1 MDDGFCD
8 EESFEHSEDL
18 DPTGKLS
25 SLTYPTCV
33 SADNGCGA
41 PHPRTLDYTYDSG
54 SGFLTAIPGWAD
66 NISYHSNMALNEI
79 HHANGIV
86 DVIGRD
92 PNFMSRPSSLHVESA
107 GGQTLWESGTFRYDG
122 AGNLLEM
129 AATDFTD
136 RFVYDGVSRL
146 VQSRQWVRRSPDA
159 GAEIFTD
166 GFESGDTSEWV
177 EFQESYLADVYTDQT
192 FTFDIPGNLLS
203 VDTDGDVRSH
213 SVSSTTNRLGGSAQY
228 DGAGNLTQFTDES
241 GQTVTFEYDAF
252 NRLIYREQGGHF
264 THFLYTADDERILRF
279 GTGGFSWSLR
289 DFQGRV
295 LREFRPESNRLQPIR
310 DHIYRGASP
319 IATVTVD
326 ENDILSKRHHLSLD
340 HLGSPRY
347 VTDGAGNFIA
357 EHKYYPFGEEAT
369 RPAQNDLP
377 LKFTGHE
384 RDFYADGASDD
395 LDYMHA
401 RFCDPRVGRFLSVDP
416 VLGSPDIPQSWNR
429 YAYVRGN
436 PLMYVDPTGKYGRGA
451 GFTDE
456 QWKLIEKSQERVA
469 ARMEKKSEKLRRKA
483 EKWEKRGKIKKAA
496 NAREAAGYLAAGAE
510 TLRSDGSDGRI
521 ANAVD
526 AKTYESLGGSRAGAA
541 FVKGNGP
548 EVTINIE
555 HENWSSSGMQAQR
568 SLGHESLHT
577 VGLSDQRGSN
587 GFIAYQFGFPGNRA
601 AFEELKGTP
610 LALVNPDHLMD
621 LVF

>member
-1 MDDGFCD
+1 
-8 EESFEHSEDL
+8 
-18 DPTGKLS
+18 
-25 SLTYPTCV
+25 
-33 SADNGCGA
+33 
-41 PHPRTLDYTYDSG
+41 
-54 SGFLTAIPGWAD
+54 
-66 NISYHSNMALNEI
+66 
-79 HHANGIV
+79 
-86 DVIGRD
+86 
-92 PNFMSRPSSLHVESA
+92 
-107 GGQTLWESGTFRYDG
+107 
-122 AGNLLEM
+122 M

-159 GAEIFTD
+159 GSDIFTD
-166 GFESGDTSEWV
+166 GFESGDTTAWV
-177 EFQESYLADVYTDQT
+177 EFQESYLADVYTEQT

-203 VDTDGDVRSH
+203 VDTDGDVRTH
-213 SVSSTTNRLGGSAQY
+213 SVSSATNRLTGSAQY

-252 NRLIYREQGGHF
+252 NRLIYREQDSHF

-279 GTGGFSWSLR
+279 GTGGFTWSLR

-310 DHIYRGASP
+310 DHIYRGSSP

-416 VLGSPDIPQSWNR
+416 VLGSPDLPQSWNR
-429 YAYVRGN
+429 YAYVQGN
-436 PLMYVDPTGKYGRGA
+436 PLIYIDPDGRESAQIHLDNDLEDLREGKIDTEQYWQRIRARGEGALLGASLFLPGPEDLIVVSVLKAGTGFFGRASAYVARAFRAGKGALPIPKLRGHTRKLRNPGQVDEIKKDMLSGRFDFDSPEGIIAGIEDSKGRIHITEGQHRMNAALEIFEETGNPR
-451 GFTDE
+451 FVHRLLE
-456 QWKLIEKSQERVA
+456 A
-469 ARMEKKSEKLRRKA
+469 AREGLNGRSYLRP
-483 EKWEKRGKIKKAA
+483 
-496 NAREAAGYLAAGAE
+496 
-510 TLRSDGSDGRI
+510 GRI
-521 ANAVD
+521 PAD
-526 AKTYESLGGSRAGAA
+526 SR
-541 FVKGNGP
+541 
-548 EVTINIE
+548 
-555 HENWSSSGMQAQR
+555 
-568 SLGHESLHT
+568 
-577 VGLSDQRGSN
+577 
-587 GFIAYQFGFPGNRA
+587 
-601 AFEELKGTP
+601 P
-610 LALVNPDHLMD
+610 LPRR
-621 LVF
+621 